1 MSVIADPAPKV
12 LVVVPAYNEQDAIAD
27 VVAQIVA
34 SGFPVLVVDDGS
46 TDHTRLRATAA
57 GAEVVSLN
65 SNSGVGVA
73 IRTAFAAAL
82 ERGYDAIVQCD
93 ADGQHPVAEI
103 PALIAASGGA
113 DMVVGS
119 RFRSSMNTMTM
130 GMVRRLAS
138 RLLGWSASRACRTP
152 ITDPT
157 SGFRLIR
164 QPLLGELAVKL
175 PSSYLSDTY
184 EVLVAA
190 GRAGYVVVEI
200 PAPFTNRTTGVASAG
215 AVASALHMVRCVVRV
230 AFRREMRLA
239 RPRRYNG

>member
-1 MSVIADPAPKV
+1 VSVFSDPVTNV

-27 VVAQIVA
+27 VVGQIA
-34 SGFPVLVVDDGS
+34 RAGFRVLVVDDGS
-46 TDHTRLRATAA
+46 TDHTRMRATSA
-57 GAEVVSLN
+57 GAEVISLN

-73 IRTAFAAAL
+73 IRTAFATATEWGFEAV
-82 ERGYDAIVQCD
+82 VQCD

-103 PALIAASGGA
+103 PALIGASGGV

-119 RFRSSMNTMTM
+119 RFRSAANTMRM
-130 GMVRRLAS
+130 GAVRRWAS
-138 RLLGWSASRACRTP
+138 RLLAWSASRSCSTS

-175 PSSYLSDTY
+175 PSAYLSDTY

-190 GRAGYVVVEI
+190 GRAGYTVAEV
-200 PAPFTNRTTGVASAG
+200 PAPFADRTTGVASTG
-215 AVASALHMVRCVVRV
+215 ALASSLHMARCLLRV
-230 AFRREMRLA
+230 AFRREMKLT
-239 RPRRYNG
+239 RPRR